1 MKTGFLELRPIF
13 VRKENRTRGH
23 VFAAMLALKVVR
35 EGERGLKDA
44 FGTTEQSAEA
54 LTLDDALSA
63 LSRLCF
69 QRQELGGQEVLHL
82 PRPDARHLASDLAV
96 RASKTQEDTC
106 HGLGFLSIREIF
118 RIAAGEG
125 KFAKPDFET

>member
-1 MKTGFLELRPIF
+1 
-13 VRKENRTRGH
+13 
-23 VFAAMLALKVVR
+23 MLALKVVR

-69 QRQELGGQEVLHL
+69 QRQEIGGQEVLHL
-82 PRPDARHLASDLAV
+82 PRPDARQAA
-96 RASKTQEDTC
+96 
-106 HGLGFLSIREIF
+106 IF
-118 RIAAGEG
+118 TAWGITPPTTTRP
-125 KFAKPDFET
+125 AKAQM